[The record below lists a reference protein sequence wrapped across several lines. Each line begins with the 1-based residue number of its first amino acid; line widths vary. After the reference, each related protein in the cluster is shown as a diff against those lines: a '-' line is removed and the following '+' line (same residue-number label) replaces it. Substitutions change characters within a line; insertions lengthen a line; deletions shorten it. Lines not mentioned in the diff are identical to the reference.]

1 MNNIKNMK
9 FDYFNFKSNNKVK
22 KGSIIFSQP
31 LMKDP
36 NFQRSL
42 IFICEHNN
50 EGSFGYVLN
59 EKINAQN
66 LDIEFNN
73 VIVNN
78 LYLGGPVEKSYLNF
92 IHNLKNLSDSEEIID
107 DVYLGGNIDE
117 FIKNKNLNKNKLKY
131 KFFSGYSGWSSDQL
145 QEEINQNSWIVVNQ
159 FNSDILFKNIDDKFW
174 SVFLSEFGGKN
185 KIFSNYP
192 KDPSLN

>member
-1 MNNIKNMK
+1 MNNIINMK

-50 EGSFGYVLN
+50 EGSFGYLLN
-59 EKINAQN
+59 EKINTQN
-66 LDIEFNN
+66 LDLELNN
-73 VIVNN
+73 IIVNN
-78 LYLGGPVEKSYLNF
+78 LYLGGPVQKSYLNF

-107 DVYLGGNIDE
+107 DVYLGGDIDE
-117 FIKNKNLNKNKLKY
+117 LIENKTLNKNELKY
-131 KFFSGYSGWSSDQL
+131 KFFSGYSGWSPDQL

>member
-1 MNNIKNMK
+1 MK

-59 EKINAQN
+59 EKINTQN
-66 LDIEFNN
+66 LDLELNN
-73 VIVNN
+73 VIINN

>member
-1 MNNIKNMK
+1 MK

-59 EKINAQN
+59 EKINTQN
-66 LDIEFNN
+66 LDLELNN
-73 VIVNN
+73 VIINN

-174 SVFLSEFGGKN
+174 SVFLSEIGGKN

>member
-1 MNNIKNMK
+1 MK

-42 IFICEHNN
+42 ILICEHNN
-50 EGSFGYVLN
+50 EGSLGYVLN
-59 EKINAQN
+59 EKIDPNVLK
-66 LDIEFNN
+66 LDLNIK
-73 VIVNN
+73 ILNN
-78 LYLGGPVEKSYLNF
+78 LYLGGPVDKSYLNF
-92 IHNLKNLSDSEEIID
+92 IHNYNKIPNSDVILD
-107 DVYLGGNIDE
+107 DVFLGGDMD
-117 FIKNKNLNKNKLKY
+117 FILNNDIEMQHYIKC
-131 KFFSGYSGWSSDQL
+131 KFFCGYSGWSPNQL
-145 QEEINQNSWIVVNQ
+145 EQEIDQNSWIVVNEYDV
-159 FNSDILFKNIDDKFW
+159 NILFDKIDDKFW
-174 SVFLSEFGGKN
+174 SLFLSNFGGKN

>member
-1 MNNIKNMK
+1 MK

-59 EKINAQN
+59 EKINGQN

>member
-59 EKINAQN
+59 EKINTQN
-66 LDIEFNN
+66 LDLE
-73 VIVNN
+73 
-78 LYLGGPVEKSYLNF
+78 
-92 IHNLKNLSDSEEIID
+92 
-107 DVYLGGNIDE
+107 
-117 FIKNKNLNKNKLKY
+117 
-131 KFFSGYSGWSSDQL
+131 
-145 QEEINQNSWIVVNQ
+145 
-159 FNSDILFKNIDDKFW
+159 
-174 SVFLSEFGGKN
+174 
-185 KIFSNYP
+185 
-192 KDPSLN
+192 

>member
-59 EKINAQN
+59 EKINTQN

>member
-59 EKINAQN
+59 EKINTQN
-66 LDIEFNN
+66 LDLELNN
-73 VIVNN
+73 VIINN

-92 IHNLKNLSDSEEIID
+92 VHNLKNLSDSEEIID
-107 DVYLGGNIDE
+107 DVYLGGDIDE
-117 FIKNKNLNKNKLKY
+117 FIENKTLNKNKPP
-131 KFFSGYSGWSSDQL
+131 FS
-145 QEEINQNSWIVVNQ
+145 
-159 FNSDILFKNIDDKFW
+159 
-174 SVFLSEFGGKN
+174 LSPDFM
-185 KIFSNYP
+185 
-192 KDPSLN
+192 

>member
-1 MNNIKNMK
+1 MK

-59 EKINAQN
+59 EKINTQN

-92 IHNLKNLSDSEEIID
+92 IHNLKNLSDSEEVID

>member
-1 MNNIKNMK
+1 MK

-92 IHNLKNLSDSEEIID
+92 VHNLKNLSDSEEIID
-107 DVYLGGNIDE
+107 DVYLGGDIDE
-117 FIKNKNLNKNKLKY
+117 FIENKTLNKNKLKY

>member
-1 MNNIKNMK
+1 MK

>member
-1 MNNIKNMK
+1 MK

-174 SVFLSEFGGKN
+174 SVFLSEIGGKN

-192 KDPSLN
+192 KVPSLN

>member
-1 MNNIKNMK
+1 MK

-22 KGSIIFSQP
+22 KGSIILSQP

-42 IFICEHNN
+42 IFICEHNH

-59 EKINAQN
+59 EKINTQN
-66 LDIEFNN
+66 LDLELNN
-73 VIVNN
+73 VIINN

-92 IHNLKNLSDSEEIID
+92 VHNLKNLSDSEEIID
-107 DVYLGGNIDE
+107 DVYLGGDIDE
-117 FIKNKNLNKNKLKY
+117 FIENKTLNKNKLKY
-131 KFFSGYSGWSSDQL
+131 KFFTGYSGWSPDQL

-174 SVFLSEFGGKN
+174 SVFLSEIGGKN

>member
-59 EKINAQN
+59 EKINTQN
-66 LDIEFNN
+66 LDLELNN
-73 VIVNN
+73 VIINN

-174 SVFLSEFGGKN
+174 SVFLSEIGGKN

>member
-1 MNNIKNMK
+1 MK

-59 EKINAQN
+59 EKINTQN
-66 LDIEFNN
+66 LDIEINN
-73 VIVNN
+73 LIVNN

>member
-1 MNNIKNMK
+1 MK

-59 EKINAQN
+59 EKINTQN
-66 LDIEFNN
+66 LDLELNN
-73 VIVNN
+73 VIINN

-92 IHNLKNLSDSEEIID
+92 VHNLKNLSDSEEIID

-174 SVFLSEFGGKN
+174 SVFLSEIGGKN

>member
-1 MNNIKNMK
+1 MK

-59 EKINAQN
+59 EKINTQN
-66 LDIEFNN
+66 LDLELNN
-73 VIVNN
+73 VIINN

-92 IHNLKNLSDSEEIID
+92 VHNLKNLSDSEEIID

>member
-1 MNNIKNMK
+1 MK

-59 EKINAQN
+59 EKINTQN
-66 LDIEFNN
+66 LDIEINN

-107 DVYLGGNIDE
+107 DVYIGGNIDE
-117 FIKNKNLNKNKLKY
+117 FIKNKNLKKNKLKY

>member
-1 MNNIKNMK
+1 MPC
-9 FDYFNFKSNNKVK
+9 Y
-22 KGSIIFSQP
+22 
-31 LMKDP
+31 L
-36 NFQRSL
+36 
-42 IFICEHNN
+42 
-50 EGSFGYVLN
+50 
-59 EKINAQN
+59 
-66 LDIEFNN
+66 FNN

>member
-59 EKINAQN
+59 EKINGQN

>member
-1 MNNIKNMK
+1 MK

-59 EKINAQN
+59 EKINTQN
-66 LDIEFNN
+66 LDIEINN

-107 DVYLGGNIDE
+107 DVYIGGNIDE

>member
-1 MNNIKNMK
+1 MK

-59 EKINAQN
+59 EKINTQN